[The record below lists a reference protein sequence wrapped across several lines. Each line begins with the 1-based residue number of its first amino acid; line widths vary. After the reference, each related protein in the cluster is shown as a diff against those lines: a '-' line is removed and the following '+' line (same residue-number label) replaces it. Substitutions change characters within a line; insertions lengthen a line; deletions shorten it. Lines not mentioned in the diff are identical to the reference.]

1 MQTGQKSERRVRTA
15 TPSKADVS
23 SLSSFLPLTP
33 DISHKLQRPILNQ
46 ERGRAR
52 QEYFLLFHG
61 YRCTYFLTEVSPQ
74 STVRKIDF
82 IL

>member
-15 TPSKADVS
+15 TPSQADVS

-33 DISHKLQRPILNQ
+33 DISHKLQRAILNQ
-46 ERGRAR
+46 ERGRAG

>member
-46 ERGRAR
+46 ERGRAG